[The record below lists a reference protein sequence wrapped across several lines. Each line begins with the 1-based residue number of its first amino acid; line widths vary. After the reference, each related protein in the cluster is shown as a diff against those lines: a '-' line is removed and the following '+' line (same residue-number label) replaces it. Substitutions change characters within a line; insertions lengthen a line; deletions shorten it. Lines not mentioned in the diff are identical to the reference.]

1 MQELK
6 LHSDSRITLVDITEK
21 VNGAVAEMTV
31 VKA

>member
-6 LHSDSRITLVDITEK
+6 LPTDSRITLVDITEK
-21 VNGAVAEMTV
+21 VSGAIAEMTV